1 MSELY
6 NKIIK
11 ERYNRYIE
19 QNDIPASDFVKLL
32 CETPNLSTDFKNTIK
47 SAFDKIQQKR
57 TEYINLTAFNDFTDY
72 INPLITKYISSH
84 KLHNTT
90 IDNIIKHI
98 WKNIPEHIKK
108 AWSKPYFEFD
118 SDRIYRYPYLIH
130 LYNISADEGYL
141 LCWDY
146 KNMMRDDFV
155 CFTSINKCDA
165 CMKRFQPD
173 TNITIMMNKLLSNI
187 KNDYDLQYITNEII
201 MKYNIT
207 KQILILNHIIC
218 KRFYDIIHKK
228 VSRNDPQLLKLK
240 SYLRFHEIIRKRVKN
255 NKLRKFI
262 ILCNNQYFNKKYLKS
277 LKDKWNT
284 NKVLK
289 KLNK

>member
-11 ERYNRYIE
+11 EQYNHYLE
-19 QNDIPASDFVKLL
+19 KNDIPASDFVKLL
-32 CETPNLSTDFKNTIK
+32 CETPNISSDFKNTIK
-47 SAFDKIQQKR
+47 NAFDKIQQKR
-57 TEYINLTAFNDFTDY
+57 TEYINFTAFNDFTEY
-72 INPLITKYISSH
+72 INSLITKYILSH
-84 KLHNTT
+84 NYQLS
-90 IDNIIKHI
+90 IINNVTKHI

-108 AWSKPYFEFD
+108 GWTKPYFEFD

-146 KNMMRDDFV
+146 KNMVKEDFV
-155 CFTSINKCDA
+155 CFTSVNKCDA
-165 CMKRFQPD
+165 CLKRFQVD
-173 TNITIMMNKLLSNI
+173 TNITIMISKLLSNI

-207 KQILILNHIIC
+207 KKILMLNHLIC
-218 KRFYDIIHKK
+218 KRFYDIIYKN
-228 VSRNDPQLLKLK
+228 VSKNDPQLLKLK

-262 ILCNNQYFNKKYLKS
+262 ILCNNQYFNKKYLKP